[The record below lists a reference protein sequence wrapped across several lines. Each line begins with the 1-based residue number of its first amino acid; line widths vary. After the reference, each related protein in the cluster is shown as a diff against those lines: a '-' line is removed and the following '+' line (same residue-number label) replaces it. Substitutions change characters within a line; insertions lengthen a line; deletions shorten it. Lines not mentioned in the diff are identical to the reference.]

1 MDVRSALWQW
11 RREQAAQEGVEIF
24 RVLPN
29 AVLESLAADLPQT
42 KEALLAIKGI
52 KEAKYR
58 KYGKSLLAILTETSA
73 PSAASFSVFGGEE
86 AVGIIDTVEE
96 KPLSVSQFLDGLNIE
111 LSGMAARVKGEVSSM
126 DERERV
132 VYFTLRD
139 SVDGSALNCLMFR
152 SAYQLSGVKLA
163 IGDEV
168 VVEGS
173 PDIYKPSGRLSLKVG
188 FFELA
193 GEGALKKAYDALLQ
207 KLTREGLL
215 ALKRKRLLPTFP
227 ERIALITSEQGAAIG
242 DFTMNLGS
250 LGVHVD
256 FFPVSV
262 EGGRAVMDIL
272 EALRFFG
279 TRAEAYDL
287 LVMIRGGGSLE
298 SLQAFN
304 NEVLVRAVA
313 TCPIPTLLGIGHE
326 KDVTLAALVADV
338 MVSTPTAT
346 AQTLRGPF
354 DRARQ
359 TVLHA
364 ERLLPERFSRVL
376 SEHRTLLER
385 GEQVLAL
392 AFPKLKERFIR
403 AQQDIE
409 HAVEQ
414 VSFAL
419 RLADDR
425 LIQAENQCMN
435 GYCRIRDTF
444 VRSLLHVEEKL
455 REYDPRRVL
464 ELGYS
469 LVRVRGT
476 LLRSVVRVKMGES
489 VAIQASDG
497 ILEAEV
503 TKVIITKS

>member
-1 MDVRSALWQW
+1 
-11 RREQAAQEGVEIF
+11 
-24 RVLPN
+24 
-29 AVLESLAADLPQT
+29 
-42 KEALLAIKGI
+42 
-52 KEAKYR
+52 
-58 KYGKSLLAILTETSA
+58 
-73 PSAASFSVFGGEE
+73 
-86 AVGIIDTVEE
+86 
-96 KPLSVSQFLDGLNIE
+96 
-111 LSGMAARVKGEVSSM
+111 
-126 DERERV
+126 
-132 VYFTLRD
+132 
-139 SVDGSALNCLMFR
+139 
-152 SAYQLSGVKLA
+152 
-163 IGDEV
+163 
-168 VVEGS
+168 
-173 PDIYKPSGRLSLKVG
+173 
-188 FFELA
+188 
-193 GEGALKKAYDALLQ
+193 
-207 KLTREGLL
+207 
-215 ALKRKRLLPTFP
+215 
-227 ERIALITSEQGAAIG
+227 
-242 DFTMNLGS
+242 
-250 LGVHVD
+250 
-256 FFPVSV
+256 
-262 EGGRAVMDIL
+262 MDIL